1 MPCSLL
7 SALCSPLSAFP
18 LLSAAAELPA
28 ALPEPTSYIA
38 MGWVVAAIFG
48 IVGLANQGVALWDRM
63 FPKATPPAHEV
74 YATKA
79 ELAQAKEEHQA
90 SDARI
95 EKRFEEWMEQQQ
107 SQHNESMDKLEL
119 AMDKFGDWQLAIEN
133 ALGRIG
139 TKADIALEA
148 KKPRG

>member
-1 MPCSLL
+1 MLPFCLL
-7 SALCSPLSAFP
+7 AS
-18 LLSAAAELPA
+18 AELPD
-28 ALPEPTSYIA
+28 PTSYA
-38 MGWVVAAIFG
+38 STGWIIAAIFG
-48 IVGLANQGVALWDRM
+48 IVGLANQGMALWDRL
-63 FPKATPPAHEV
+63 FPRPSPPAHEL

-107 SQHNESMDKLEL
+107 EQHVESMNKLEV
-119 AMDKFGDWQLAIEN
+119 AMDKFSDWQLAIEN

-139 TKADIALEA
+139 TKADLALE
-148 KKPRG
+148 KKQGTR

>member
-1 MPCSLL
+1 MPPLCLL
-7 SALCSPLSAFP
+7 A
-18 LLSAAAELPA
+18 AAAEI
-28 ALPEPTSYIA
+28 PEPTSYLA
-38 MGWVVAAIFG
+38 MGWIIAAVFG
-48 IVGLANQGVALWDRM
+48 IVGLANQGVALWDRL
-63 FPKATPPAHEV
+63 FPKASPPVHEL

-107 SQHNESMDKLEL
+107 QQHAESMNKLEV
-119 AMDKFGDWQLAIEN
+119 AMDKFVDWQLAIEN

-139 TKADIALEA
+139 TKAEIALEA
-148 KKPRG
+148 KSKGRRDA